1 MAKTSPIC
9 TRGSLLRCARCCR
22 SQQPLRSPLPWP
34 RSCAISGHRDDI
46 PARALHAV
54 GLEGYADKLYQELS
68 GGEQQRTQLARVL
81 CQVWHPV
88 QNGLPRW
95 LLLDEPV
102 ASLDIGHQLMVMR
115 LLKDFANR
123 GGGVVAV
130 MHDLNLSAM
139 FADHMAM
146 IKDGQILKHG
156 APADVMQNAILSQ
169 AYGCTLTV
177 NTPAAAGQS
186 YILPHVAQERMG

>member
-1 MAKTSPIC
+1 
-9 TRGSLLRCARCCR
+9 
-22 SQQPLRSPLPWP
+22 
-34 RSCAISGHRDDI
+34 
-46 PARALHAV
+46 
-54 GLEGYADKLYQELS
+54 
-68 GGEQQRTQLARVL
+68 
-81 CQVWHPV
+81 
-88 QNGLPRW
+88 
-95 LLLDEPV
+95 
-102 ASLDIGHQLMVMR
+102 MVMR

-146 IKDGQILKHG
+146 FKDGQILKLG
-156 APADVMQNAILSQ
+156 APAEVMQNAILSQ

-186 YILPHVAQERMG
+186 YMLPHVALERMG